1 MENDQTIFQNKTQP
15 NTQTAQPVS
24 QPLPVS
30 PTPIVVSP
38 LINQPSPIQAPPAN
52 PSLSGNSPI
61 NDKKRNFLPSKKLLK
76 ILLGILA
83 LLIVAVIVFF
93 VMSQSSKKEE
103 GTVTLDYWGLWE
115 DGKVMQSIISDF
127 ERENP
132 NIKVSYSKQDIKQY
146 RDTLVTRIDNSTGPD
161 IYTFH
166 NTWYPMLSSV
176 LLPFPSDTMSKE
188 EFSNSFYDVT
198 KNDLVK
204 NGAIYGIPLAIDTLG
219 MYVNTDLF
227 NAAGIKPPQNW
238 NDFIDAARILTVKDE
253 SGKIKTAGVA
263 MGTFDNVTHAP
274 DIISLLFL
282 QNSVDIKDIQGSADR
297 IQGALNFY
305 SSFAVDENNVW
316 DNTLDPSILAFSKG
330 NLAIYFGYSWDYFQ
344 IKAFNPNLK
353 FEILNVPQLA
363 NQSINLAS
371 YWACG
376 VSVKS
381 AHQKQAL
388 LFIKFLARKE
398 TEEKLYTEESKE
410 RAFGEPYARP
420 DLADSLKENLLVYP
434 FVSQAKTAG
443 SSYFVDS
450 TNDNGLNQEL
460 NTYLGNA
467 INAIVS
473 GSSVETAFDTFS
485 KGVTQV
491 LQKYGQ

>member
-1 MENDQTIFQNKTQP
+1 MENDQTVFQNKTQLNVP
-15 NTQTAQPVS
+15 PPQPVS
-24 QPLPVS
+24 QVLPVS
-30 PTPIVVSP
+30 PIPTAPPIESQSP
-38 LINQPSPIQAPPAN
+38 LVRHSPVISDPLDNNQVNKKQGFAPP
-52 PSLSGNSPI
+52 
-61 NDKKRNFLPSKKLLK
+61 KKLFK
-76 ILLGILA
+76 ILLGI
-83 LLIVAVIVFF
+83 IVLFIISVIAFF
-93 VMSQSSKKEE
+93 AFSSFNKQKEE
-103 GTVTLDYWGLWE
+103 GVVTLNYWGLWE
-115 DGKVMQSIISDF
+115 DGKVMQSVISDF

-132 NIKVSYSKQDIKQY
+132 NIKVNYSKQDIKQY
-146 RDTLVTRIDNSTGPD
+146 RDTLITRIDNSTGPD

-176 LLPFPSDTMSKE
+176 LLPFPSDTMPKE
-188 EFSNSFYDVT
+188 EFINSFYGVAQ
-198 KNDLVK
+198 NDLIK
-204 NGAIYGIPLAIDTLG
+204 NGAIYGIPLSVDTLA
-219 MYVNTDLF
+219 MYVNTDLL
-227 NAAGIKPPQNW
+227 NAAGIQAPQNW
-238 NDFIDAARILTVKDE
+238 NDFIDAVRVLTVKDE
-253 SGKIKTAGVA
+253 NGKIKTAGVA
-263 MGTFDNVTHAP
+263 MGTFDNITHAP

-297 IQGALNFY
+297 MRGALNFY
-305 SSFAVDENNVW
+305 SSFAIDENNVW

-381 AHQKQAL
+381 VHQKQAL

-398 TEEKLYTEESKE
+398 TEQKLYLEESKE
-410 RAFGEPYARP
+410 RAFGELYARP
-420 DLADSLKENLLVYP
+420 DLADSLKANPVVYP
-434 FVSQAKTAG
+434 FVLQAKTAG

-467 INAIVS
+467 INGIYN